1 MFAEMSAVSGRFLF
15 ICGALLVFANVAC
28 GDGTY
33 QRTKNGKTFVWNS
46 DPKPGDEATWSG
58 DRDREGYARGFGTLT
73 WHTAQRNSEAGSAK
87 SALYARY
94 WGNMVRGKFNGP
106 VNVHSKGKTG
116 YAIFAD
122 GVRTTRWSAGPA
134 PSWRVAQQRSKLT
147 KPEAAAEPASAKR
160 SGVAEPEAPAEGS
173 PPAQTSEVRGH
184 MITDRPVN
192 RAVPKPGANK
202 NPKAEVD
209 DSLRL
214 LFGPPSSLRKDS
226 IDHAS
231 SVGPKTEAAPLPEA
245 NPRLTKSEVIDLA
258 EAEARRRG
266 YDAAEY
272 QRAEPQYNAAD
283 ETWSLSFDQHAVAGA
298 EEAGKNFSITVDDKT
313 KGTVFVPGK

>member
-1 MFAEMSAVSGRFLF
+1 MSAVSGRFLF
-15 ICGALLVFANVAC
+15 ICGALLVFANVAF

-33 QRTKNGKTFVWNS
+33 QRTKNGKRFVWNS

-58 DRDREGYARGFGTLT
+58 DRDREGYASGFGTLT
-73 WHTAQRNSEAGSAK
+73 WRTARRKSEAGSAK
-87 SALYARY
+87 SALYGRY
-94 WGNMVRGKFNGP
+94 WGNMVRGKFSGP

-116 YAIFAD
+116 YAIFVD

-160 SGVAEPEAPAEGS
+160 SGVAEPEAPAEGT
-173 PPAQTSEVRGH
+173 PPVQRSEVRGQ
-184 MITDRPVN
+184 MSQMTN
-192 RAVPKPGANK
+192 RAAPKPGTNK

-214 LFGPPSSLRKDS
+214 LFGPPSSLRKGS

-231 SVGPKTEAAPLPEA
+231 SVGPKTEAAALPEI

-258 EAEARRRG
+258 GAEARRRG
-266 YDAAEY
+266 YNPAEY

-283 ETWSLSFDQHAVAGA
+283 ETWSLSYDQQAVAGA
-298 EEAGKNFSITVDDKT
+298 EEAGKNFSVTVDDKT
-313 KGTVFVPGK
+313 KGTVFVPGE

>member
-1 MFAEMSAVSGRFLF
+1 MSVVSGRCLF
-15 ICGALLVFANVAC
+15 ICGALLLFVNVAC

-33 QRTKNGKTFVWNS
+33 QRTKNGKTFVWNN

-58 DRDREGYARGFGTLT
+58 DRDREGYASGFGTLT
-73 WHTAQRNSEAGSAK
+73 WHTAQRKSEAGSAK
-87 SALYARY
+87 SGLYARY

-116 YAIFAD
+116 YAIFVD

-134 PSWRVAQQRSKLT
+134 PSWRVALQRSKLT

-160 SGVAEPEAPAEGS
+160 SGVAESEAPAEG
-173 PPAQTSEVRGH
+173 PLPVQRSEVRGQ
-184 MITDRPVN
+184 MSQMTDRPAN
-192 RAVPKPGANK
+192 RAAPKPGTNK
-202 NPKAEVD
+202 NPKVEVD

-214 LFGPPSSLRKDS
+214 LFGPPSSLRKGS
-226 IDHAS
+226 IDRAS
-231 SVGPKTEAAPLPEA
+231 SMVPKAEAAPLPA
-245 NPRLTKSEVIDLA
+245 TNPRLTQSEVIDLA
-258 EAEARRRG
+258 GAEARRRG
-266 YDAAEY
+266 YNPAEY

-283 ETWSLSFDQHAVAGA
+283 ETWSLSYDQQAVAGA
-298 EEAGKNFSITVDDKT
+298 QEAGKNFSVTVDDKT

>member
-1 MFAEMSAVSGRFLF
+1 VSGRFLF
-15 ICGALLVFANVAC
+15 LCGALLVCANVAF

-33 QRTKNGKTFVWNS
+33 QRTKNGKTFVWNN

-73 WHTAQRNSEAGSAK
+73 WHTAQRKSEAGSAQ

-106 VNVHSKGKTG
+106 VNVHLKGKTG
-116 YAIFAD
+116 HAIFAD

-134 PSWRVAQQRSKLT
+134 PSWRVARQRSELT
-147 KPEAAAEPASAKR
+147 KPKAAAEPASAKR
-160 SGVAEPEAPAEGS
+160 SGVAEPEAPGDG
-173 PPAQTSEVRGH
+173 PPRVQRSEVRGQ
-184 MITDRPVN
+184 MSQITDRPAY
-192 RAVPKPGANK
+192 RAVPKPGTNK
-202 NPKAEVD
+202 TKADVD

-214 LFGPPSSLRKDS
+214 LVGPPSSLRKGP

-231 SVGPKTEAAPLPEA
+231 SVGPKTEAAPLPET
-245 NPRLTKSEVIDLA
+245 NPRLTNEEVVDLA
-258 EAEARRRG
+258 DAEARRRG
-266 YDAAEY
+266 YDLAEY

-283 ETWSLSFDQHAVAGA
+283 ETWSLSYDQHAVAGE
-298 EEAGKNFSITVDDKT
+298 EEAGKNFSVAVDDKT